1 MSGINRRQVFGLLF
15 ALRAGDS
22 ICGLAVAD
30 LGAWEAESVLRGAR
44 CEVDVRIWPERPLI
58 SVYAMPAP
66 KKPRQFASRGGLVVV
81 IVA

>member
-44 CEVDVRIWPERPLI
+44 CGDVPIWPERPLI